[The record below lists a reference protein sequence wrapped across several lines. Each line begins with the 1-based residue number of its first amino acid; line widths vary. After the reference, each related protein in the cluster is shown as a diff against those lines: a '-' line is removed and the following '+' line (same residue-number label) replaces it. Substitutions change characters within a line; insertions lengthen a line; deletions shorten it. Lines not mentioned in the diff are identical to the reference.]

1 MSIQSLKSVMRN
13 AVEGW
18 RTEVSK
24 EFIAQKVARQYH
36 NMDLPFE
43 VDAQRKQLLKPVG
56 ADDKNNQQN
65 FFRYL
70 ERTSVEAK
78 ATMMDLLPAILV
90 ALPKQ
95 RASDALNAFLN
106 PLGFSVAVIG
116 TGSETPKRDQLLAMF
131 NKESSEA
138 LSSLL
143 LLPDNATVEQLR
155 AAYREVQESE
165 GSHKP
170 LLGYLET
177 LMTAKNHKVGSHE

>member
-70 ERTSVEAK
+70 ERTSIEAK

-90 ALPKQ
+90 
-95 RASDALNAFLN
+95 
-106 PLGFSVAVIG
+106 
-116 TGSETPKRDQLLAMF
+116 
-131 NKESSEA
+131 
-138 LSSLL
+138 
-143 LLPDNATVEQLR
+143 
-155 AAYREVQESE
+155 
-165 GSHKP
+165 
-170 LLGYLET
+170 
-177 LMTAKNHKVGSHE
+177 

>member
-24 EFIAQKVARQYH
+24 DFITQHVSRHYHKMSLQY
-36 NMDLPFE
+36 E
-43 VDAQRKQLLKPVG
+43 VDAQRKLLLKPVG

-70 ERTSVEAK
+70 ERTSIEAK
-78 ATMMDLLPAILV
+78 ATMMDLLPAVI
-90 ALPKQ
+90 AAMPKQ
-95 RASDALNAFLN
+95 RACDALNTFLN
-106 PLGFSVAVIG
+106 PLGFSVATIG
-116 TGSETPKRDQLLAMF
+116 NGEQTSNRDHLLAMF

-143 LLPDNATVEQLR
+143 LLPENATLEQLR
-155 AAYREVQESE
+155 STYKEVQESE

-170 LLGYLET
+170 LLSYLET
-177 LMTAKNHKVGSHE
+177 LITRKTV